1 MNKRDAR
8 MMQKAMGYCLLMF
21 SVSAAASE
29 AGFTEAQN
37 RDPFSESRISDD
49 KTEYPSVLT
58 APDFEASVT
67 SVKPQVKPAA
77 VAAAPKMTPNT
88 LRTPVQPVMSTGTSP
103 VQRYASAVSSYP
115 TRALVLHEN
124 ILLSQGLNQWAKD
137 SGYKMLWNSNK
148 DYMIYSTITYT
159 GATAD
164 DVLGDLGK
172 LFASENYG
180 LVIKLYQKN
189 KVLLVDEQ

>member
-1 MNKRDAR
+1 M
-8 MMQKAMGYCLLMF
+8 
-21 SVSAAASE
+21 V
-29 AGFTEAQN
+29 
-37 RDPFSESRISDD
+37 
-49 KTEYPSVLT
+49 
-58 APDFEASVT
+58 APT
-67 SVKPQVKPAA
+67 
-77 VAAAPKMTPNT
+77 
-88 LRTPVQPVMSTGTSP
+88 
-103 VQRYASAVSSYP
+103 YP

-124 ILLSQGLNQWAKD
+124 VLLSQALNQWAKD

-159 GATAD
+159 GATTD

-172 LFASENYG
+172 LFSSENYG

>member
-1 MNKRDAR
+1 MSKRDAKII
-8 MMQKAMGYCLLMF
+8 QKAIGYCLLF
-21 SVSAAASE
+21 LSVPTLATE
-29 AGFTEAQN
+29 GGFTEAQS
-37 RDPFSESRISDD
+37 RDPFSESRSTSDRS
-49 KTEYPSVLT
+49 EYPSVLT
-58 APDFEASVT
+58 EPDFESSVNNIVASPKPTVPSASPKKVTELKTPVRPVT
-67 SVKPQVKPAA
+67 SSALNTQKYAM
-77 VAAAPKMTPNT
+77 VAPT
-88 LRTPVQPVMSTGTSP
+88 
-103 VQRYASAVSSYP
+103 YP

-124 ILLSQGLNQWAKD
+124 VLLSQALNQWAKD

-159 GATAD
+159 GATTD

-172 LFASENYG
+172 LFSSENYG